1 MRYLVA
7 GLVLILSCPFGLARQ
22 QSGTETWVK
31 ANVCGITFLLPP
43 DMKNLNSKGVDSCVA
58 DFSNGSMSV
67 MVDFGFYG
75 GAHKQSKT
83 DRDFNERP
91 MLIGGKQGTVATYI
105 DDSSFA
111 HQFPGRRYVVYA
123 HVFVKAADRRDPL
136 PMDTTLDFVI
146 FGKTLDAQRTG
157 ERILC
162 TLVFD

>member
-1 MRYLVA
+1 MRHLVV
-7 GLVLILSCPFGLARQ
+7 GLVLTLSCQLGLAQ
-22 QSGTETWVK
+22 QNGAETWVK
-31 ANVCGITFLLPP
+31 TRVCGITFLLPP

-83 DRDFNERP
+83 DRDFNERTTVVD
-91 MLIGGKQGTVATYI
+91 GRQGTVATYI

-111 HQFPGRRYVVYA
+111 QQFPERRYVVYA
-123 HVFVKAADRRDPL
+123 HVFVKAGDRRDPIP

-146 FGKTLDAQRTG
+146 FGKTVEAQKTG
-157 ERILC
+157 ERILR